1 VRGASPETH
10 VGRNASVILTLLFL
24 LGVFPL
30 VQSRLAWGALAGVAL
45 GLTYASTRRGEKPG
59 MHLGALTC
67 LLLGTLALLGSMR
80 FWPFA
85 PIIASAIYL
94 VCAKRVAVFG
104 GLPPW
109 FERGRLDGSI
119 WLLIGASILI
129 SSTALVLWFVLFKPD
144 YGDVLRTI
152 FPKLPVYLL
161 FAGII
166 MFAMLNAAL
175 EEFMYRGLV
184 MGSLD
189 ATLGAGTGSV
199 LLQAAV
205 FGLVHIGGFPR
216 GAVGVVLATIYGLMM
231 GAVRRRSAGMLAP
244 WIAHVC
250 TDVAIGSILLSTFLK
265 SGIVGR
271 YSSISTPPVSCAG
284 PRMVGSIRTTES
296 VAECR

>member
-1 VRGASPETH
+1 MDRDQDQPAFLHTATGAARGASPETH
-10 VGRNASVILTLLFL
+10 VGRNTSVILTLLFL

-30 VQSRLAWGALAGVAL
+30 VQSRLVWGALAGVAL
-45 GLTYASTRRGEKPG
+45 GLAYASMRWGEKPG

-67 LLLGTLALLGSMR
+67 LVLGTLALFGSMK

-85 PIIASAIYL
+85 PIMASVIYV
-94 VCAKRVAVFG
+94 VCAKRVPALG

-109 FERGRLDGSI
+109 FERGRLDGST

-129 SSTALVLWFVLFKPD
+129 SSTALVLWFVLLKPD

-152 FPKLPVYLL
+152 FPKLPVYWL
-161 FAGII
+161 FAGIVV
-166 MFAMLNAAL
+166 FATLNAAL
-175 EEFMYRGLV
+175 EEFMYRGVV
-184 MGSLD
+184 MASLD

-205 FGLVHIGGFPR
+205 FGIVHIGGFPR
-216 GAVGVVLATIYGLMM
+216 GAIGVVLATIYGLMM

-265 SGIVGR
+265 SGSVG
-271 YSSISTPPVSCAG
+271 
-284 PRMVGSIRTTES
+284 
-296 VAECR
+296 